1 MIKFVIGVVIAGLIV
16 FVLTFG
22 LGTIFLILTSK
33 DTDDKE

>member
-1 MIKFVIGVVIAGLIV
+1 MIKFVIGVVIAGLIA

-33 DTDDKE
+33 DTEGEE